1 MNAPFETKTR
11 PITIAIF
18 AMGGEGGGVLADWI
32 IDLAEHNGYIVQLT
46 SVPGV
51 AQRTGATNY
60 YLEIFRRPVNGG
72 REPVMALIPMP
83 GDIDVVIAS
92 ELMEAGRAIQRG
104 LVTPDRTT
112 LIASTNRVFSMTE
125 RIAMADGR
133 VDEAALFEGCRS
145 AAKSFYAFDMAAL
158 AEASGSVISAV
169 LFGALAGARALPFER
184 TAFEAAIRRGGVG
197 IQASLAAFT
206 AGFEA
211 ALAGTTV
218 PVRTQAPTM
227 GAQAPAENAA
237 LAELMREVER
247 DFPPTARKVVGAG
260 VERTADYQDLGYAR
274 LYLRRL
280 APVAA
285 LDKGRDERE
294 RLLQETAR
302 QLALGMAYE
311 DTIRVAELKIRPS
324 RFARVRAEVRAAEGQ
339 IIEIAEFMH
348 PRTQEIADTLPAP
361 VGRFILGNDLVRG
374 VLDRLTR
381 KGKTVKT
388 TSLRG
393 FLLLYT
399 VAALKPLRPKSLRY
413 GEEQKSLEEWL
424 ETISA
429 TASKNY
435 DLAVEVA
442 AARNLVK
449 GYGDTH
455 ERGRARFETL
465 IKTLPQLIG
474 RQDGAAKLAALR
486 KAANADDTGAALA
499 TAVAGLES

>member
-11 PITIAIF
+11 PITIAI
-18 AMGGEGGGVLADWI
+18 
-32 IDLAEHNGYIVQLT
+32 IDIAERGGYIAQLT

-60 YLEIFRRPVNGG
+60 YLEIFRKPVNGG
-72 REPVMALIPMP
+72 REPVMALLPMP

-112 LIASTNRVFSMTE
+112 LIASTNRVFSMAE
-125 RIAMADGR
+125 RTAMTDGR
-133 VDEAALFEGCRS
+133 VDEAALLEGCRG
-145 AAKSFYAFDMAAL
+145 AAKTFYAFDMAAL
-158 AEASGSVISAV
+158 AEATGSVISAV
-169 LFGALAGARALPFER
+169 LFGALAGSRALPFER
-184 TAFEAAIRRGGVG
+184 AAYEGAIRRGGVG

-211 ALAGTTV
+211 AAAG
-218 PVRTQAPTM
+218 A
-227 GAQAPAENAA
+227 APATSAPPASAQPPAEAAA
-237 LAELMREVER
+237 LAAIVREVER
-247 DFPPTARKVVGAG
+247 DVPKAARKTVRVG
-260 VERTADYQDLGYAR
+260 VERAADYQDIAYAR
-274 LYLRRL
+274 LYLQRL
-280 APVAA
+280 KPIVALEA
-285 LDKGRDERE
+285 GRDDRC

-302 QLALGMAYE
+302 QLALGMTYE

-324 RFARVRAEVRAAEGQ
+324 RFARVRAEVRAADGQ

-361 VGRFILGNDLVRG
+361 LGRFILQNTLVRG
-374 VLDRLTR
+374 LLDRMTR

-388 TSLRG
+388 TSIRG
-393 FLLLYT
+393 FLLLYV
-399 VAALKPLRPKSLRY
+399 VAALKPLRPRSLRY
-413 GEEQKSLEEWL
+413 GEEQSALQQWL
-424 ETISA
+424 DTIA
-429 TASKNY
+429 ITAPKNY

-465 IKTLPQLIG
+465 MKTLPSLVNG
-474 RQDGAAKLAALR
+474 PDGAAKLAALR

-499 TAVAGLES
+499 AAVASLAA

>member
-125 RIAMADGR
+125 RTAMADGR
-133 VDEAALFEGCRS
+133 VDETALFEGCRS

-211 ALAGTTV
+211 ALAGTTA
-218 PVRTQAPTM
+218 PVRTQAPTT

-247 DFPPTARKVVGAG
+247 DFPPTARKVIGAG
-260 VERTADYQDLGYAR
+260 VERAADYQDLGYAR

-280 APVAA
+280 APIAA
-285 LDKGRDERE
+285 LDGGRDERA

-302 QLALGMAYE
+302 QLALGMTYE

>member
-1 MNAPFETKTR
+1 MNAPFETRTR

-60 YLEIFRRPVNGG
+60 YLEIFRRPVDGG

-125 RIAMADGR
+125 RTAMADGR
-133 VDEAALFEGCRS
+133 VDEMVLFEGCRS
-145 AAKSFYAFDMAAL
+145 AAKSFYAFDMASL

-184 TAFEAAIRRGGVG
+184 GAFEAAIRRGGVG

-211 ALAGTTV
+211 ALAGTTA
-218 PVRTQAPTM
+218 PVRTQAPTA

-237 LAELMREVER
+237 LAEIMREVER
-247 DFPPTARKVVGAG
+247 DFPPAARKVIGAG

-280 APVAA
+280 APIAA
-285 LDKGRDERE
+285 LDGGRDERA

-302 QLALGMAYE
+302 QLALGMTYE

-361 VGRFILGNDLVRG
+361 LGRFILGNDLVRG

-399 VAALKPLRPKSLRY
+399 VAALKPLRPNSLRY
-413 GEEQKSLEEWL
+413 GEEQKSLEGWL
-424 ETISA
+424 DTITA

-499 TAVAGLES
+499 TAVAGLQG

>member
-32 IDLAEHNGYIVQLT
+32 IDLAEHSGYIVQLT

-133 VDEAALFEGCRS
+133 VDETALFEGCRS

-218 PVRTQAPTM
+218 PVRTQAPTT

-247 DFPPTARKVVGAG
+247 DFPPTARKVIGAG
-260 VERTADYQDLGYAR
+260 VERAADYQDLGYAR

-280 APVAA
+280 APIAA
-285 LDKGRDERE
+285 LDSGRDERA

-302 QLALGMAYE
+302 QLALGMTYE

-361 VGRFILGNDLVRG
+361 LGRFILGNDLVRG

-399 VAALKPLRPKSLRY
+399 VAALKPLRPNSLRY
-413 GEEQKSLEEWL
+413 GAEQKSLEEWL
-424 ETISA
+424 ETITA

-442 AARNLVK
+442 AAHNLVK

-474 RQDGAAKLAALR
+474 RQEGAAKLAALR